1 MSRPQP
7 GLIAE
12 SKGGTSLERVRDGHV
27 DAPDLR
33 LLGSVE
39 GRRRN
44 RPTMTQNADF
54 KRLVRA
60 RMAKTGESYS
70 AARAQLIR
78 ATGSPLTS
86 ALHVTNGDS
95 TVDELHRTGLAER
108 ILVWRDA
115 LHEGPV
121 PDTDSATLRK
131 VRATFLSTPDPH
143 VDEDAAAAEHSDAL
157 ALLTGRDQTLEEN
170 RTGRYVLWFEADL
183 YDQLQL
189 AEILARLA
197 ELDVPPEH
205 ITLIC
210 IGEYPGIAHFG
221 GLGELYADQLRTL
234 PTTAAT
240 RLSSEALGLAT
251 QAWAALRSRVPDG
264 LGPIAASLSKELRF
278 LPEAFDRLS
287 REYPWSRDGLS
298 LTERRILAAV
308 AEGAGTAEEAFLASS
323 RRESRPFLGDSWCFR
338 RIAALAHARD
348 PLLWLDEADVA
359 RRPRVKRNTRIGLTP
374 TGRSI
379 LDGQVDHVALN
390 GIDRWIGGV
399 HLTGHHVAW
408 RWDEGTERLV
418 RANR

>member
-1 MSRPQP
+1 MATSMR
-7 GLIAE
+7 GL
-12 SKGGTSLERVRDGHV
+12 G
-27 DAPDLR
+27 

-39 GRRRN
+39 DRRRN
-44 RPTMTQNADF
+44 RLTMTQHADF

-70 AARAQLIR
+70 TARAQLIR
-78 ATGSPLTS
+78 ATGSSLTS

-95 TVDELHRTGLAER
+95 TVDELHGTGLAER

-121 PDTDSATLRK
+121 PDTDPAELRR
-131 VRATFLSTPDPH
+131 VRVNFLSTPDPH
-143 VDEDAAAAEHSDAL
+143 VDEDAAAAEHADAL
-157 ALLTGRDQTLEEN
+157 QLLTTRDQTLEAN
-170 RTGRYVLWFEADL
+170 SGGRYVLWFEADL

-197 ELDVPPEH
+197 GLDVPAER

-234 PTTAAT
+234 PGSAGT
-240 RLSSEALGLAT
+240 RLSSEALELAT
-251 QAWAALRSRVPDG
+251 QAWAAFRSRIPDR
-264 LGPIAASLSKELRF
+264 LGAISASLSTELRF

-287 REYPWSRDGLS
+287 REYPSTRDGLS

-308 AEGAGTAEEAFLASS
+308 AEDANTAEKAFLASS
-323 RRESRPFLGDSWCFR
+323 RRESRPFLGDLWCFR
-338 RIAALAHARD
+338 RIAALANARS
-348 PLLWLDEADVA
+348 PLLWLDDAETS
-359 RRPRVKRNTRIGLTP
+359 RQPRVQRSTRLGLTAA
-374 TGRSI
+374 GRRV

-399 HLTGHHVAW
+399 RLTGHRMAW
-408 RWDEGTERLV
+408 RWEEGTERLV
-418 RANR
+418 NANR

>member
-1 MSRPQP
+1 
-7 GLIAE
+7 
-12 SKGGTSLERVRDGHV
+12 
-27 DAPDLR
+27 
-33 LLGSVE
+33 
-39 GRRRN
+39 
-44 RPTMTQNADF
+44 MTQHADF

-70 AARAQLIR
+70 TARAQLVR
-78 ATGSPLTS
+78 ATESPLTS

-95 TVDELHRTGLAER
+95 TVDELRGTGLAER

-121 PDTDSATLRK
+121 PDTDPAELRR
-131 VRATFLSTPDPH
+131 VRARFLSTPDPH
-143 VDEDAAAAEHSDAL
+143 VDEDAAAAEHADAL
-157 ALLTGRDQTLEEN
+157 QLLTTRDQTLEAN
-170 RTGRYVLWFEADL
+170 STGRYVLWFEADL

-197 ELDVPPEH
+197 GLDVPPER

-221 GLGELYADQLRTL
+221 GLGELDADQLRTL
-234 PTTAAT
+234 PAAAAT

-251 QAWAALRSRVPDG
+251 QAWAAFRSRIPDR
-264 LGPIAASLSKELRF
+264 LGAIAAILSTELRF

-287 REYPWSRDGLS
+287 REYPSTRDGLS
-298 LTERRILAAV
+298 LTERRVLAAV
-308 AEGAGTAEEAFLASS
+308 AEGANTAEEAFLAAS

-338 RIAALAHARD
+338 RIAALANARS
-348 PLLWLDEADVA
+348 PLLWLGDAETS
-359 RRPRVKRNTRIGLTP
+359 RQPRVQRSTRLGLTA
-374 TGRSI
+374 TGRRI

-399 HLTGHHVAW
+399 RLTGHRTAW

-418 RANR
+418 NLTR

>member
-1 MSRPQP
+1 
-7 GLIAE
+7 
-12 SKGGTSLERVRDGHV
+12 
-27 DAPDLR
+27 
-33 LLGSVE
+33 
-39 GRRRN
+39 
-44 RPTMTQNADF
+44 MTQNAEF

-70 AARAQLIR
+70 TARAQLVR
-78 ATGSPLTS
+78 ATESPLTS

-95 TVDELHRTGLAER
+95 TVDELRGTGLAER

-121 PDTDSATLRK
+121 PDTDPAELRR
-131 VRATFLSTPDPH
+131 VRARFLSTPDPH
-143 VDEDAAAAEHSDAL
+143 VDEDAAAAEHADAL
-157 ALLTGRDQTLEEN
+157 RLLTTRDQTLEAN
-170 RTGRYVLWFEADL
+170 STGRYVLWFEADL

-197 ELDVPPEH
+197 GLDVPAER

-221 GLGELYADQLRTL
+221 GLGELDADQLRTL
-234 PTTAAT
+234 PAAAAT

-251 QAWAALRSRVPDG
+251 QAWAAFRSRIPDR
-264 LGPIAASLSKELRF
+264 LGAIAAILSTELRF

-287 REYPWSRDGLS
+287 REYPSTRDGLS
-298 LTERRILAAV
+298 LTERRVLAAV
-308 AEGAGTAEEAFLASS
+308 AEGANTAEEAFLAAS

-338 RIAALAHARD
+338 RIAALANARS
-348 PLLWLDEADVA
+348 PLLWLGDAETS
-359 RRPRVKRNTRIGLTP
+359 RQPRVQRSTRLGLTA
-374 TGRSI
+374 TGRRI

-399 HLTGHHVAW
+399 RLTGHRTAW

-418 RANR
+418 NPNR

>member
-1 MSRPQP
+1 
-7 GLIAE
+7 
-12 SKGGTSLERVRDGHV
+12 
-27 DAPDLR
+27 
-33 LLGSVE
+33 
-39 GRRRN
+39 
-44 RPTMTQNADF
+44 MTQNAEF

-70 AARAQLIR
+70 TARAQLVR
-78 ATGSPLTS
+78 ATESPLTS

-95 TVDELHRTGLAER
+95 TVDELRGTGLAER

-121 PDTDSATLRK
+121 PDTDPAELRR
-131 VRATFLSTPDPH
+131 VRARFLSTPDPH
-143 VDEDAAAAEHSDAL
+143 VDEDAAAAEHADAL
-157 ALLTGRDQTLEEN
+157 QLLTTRDQTLEAN
-170 RTGRYVLWFEADL
+170 STGHYVLWFEADL

-197 ELDVPPEH
+197 GLDVPAER

-221 GLGELYADQLRTL
+221 GLGELDADQLRTL
-234 PTTAAT
+234 PAAAAT

-251 QAWAALRSRVPDG
+251 QAWAAFRSRIPDR
-264 LGPIAASLSKELRF
+264 LGAIAAILSTELRF

-287 REYPWSRDGLS
+287 REYPSTRDGLS
-298 LTERRILAAV
+298 LTERRVLAAV
-308 AEGAGTAEEAFLASS
+308 AEGANTAEEAFLAAS

-338 RIAALAHARD
+338 RIAALANARS
-348 PLLWLDEADVA
+348 PLLWLGDAETS
-359 RRPRVKRNTRIGLTP
+359 RQPRVQRSTRLGLTA
-374 TGRSI
+374 TGRRI
-379 LDGQVDHVALN
+379 LDGQVDHVALS

-399 HLTGHHVAW
+399 RLTGHRTAW

-418 RANR
+418 NPNR

>member
-1 MSRPQP
+1 
-7 GLIAE
+7 
-12 SKGGTSLERVRDGHV
+12 
-27 DAPDLR
+27 
-33 LLGSVE
+33 
-39 GRRRN
+39 
-44 RPTMTQNADF
+44 MTQNAEF

-70 AARAQLIR
+70 TARAQLVR
-78 ATGSPLTS
+78 ATESPLTS

-95 TVDELHRTGLAER
+95 TVDELRGTGLAER

-121 PDTDSATLRK
+121 PDTDPAELRR
-131 VRATFLSTPDPH
+131 VRARFLSTPDPH
-143 VDEDAAAAEHSDAL
+143 VDEDAAAAEHADAL
-157 ALLTGRDQTLEEN
+157 QLLTTRDQTLEAN
-170 RTGRYVLWFEADL
+170 STGRYVLWFEADL

-197 ELDVPPEH
+197 GLDVPPER

-221 GLGELYADQLRTL
+221 GLGELDADQLRTL
-234 PTTAAT
+234 PAAAAT

-251 QAWAALRSRVPDG
+251 QAWAAFRSRIPDR
-264 LGPIAASLSKELRF
+264 LGAIAAILSTELRF

-287 REYPWSRDGLS
+287 REYPSTRDGLS
-298 LTERRILAAV
+298 LTERRVLAAV
-308 AEGAGTAEEAFLASS
+308 AEGANTAEEAFLAAS

-338 RIAALAHARD
+338 RIAALANARS
-348 PLLWLDEADVA
+348 PLLWLGDAETS
-359 RRPRVKRNTRIGLTP
+359 RQPRVQRSTRLGLTA
-374 TGRSI
+374 TGRRI

-399 HLTGHHVAW
+399 RLTGHRTAW

-418 RANR
+418 NPNR

>member
-1 MSRPQP
+1 MATSMR
-7 GLIAE
+7 GL
-12 SKGGTSLERVRDGHV
+12 G
-27 DAPDLR
+27 

-39 GRRRN
+39 DRRRN
-44 RPTMTQNADF
+44 RLTMTQHADF

-70 AARAQLIR
+70 TARAQLIR
-78 ATGSPLTS
+78 ATGSSLTS

-95 TVDELHRTGLAER
+95 TVDELHGTGLAER

-121 PDTDSATLRK
+121 PDTDPAELRR
-131 VRATFLSTPDPH
+131 VRANFLSTPDPH
-143 VDEDAAAAEHSDAL
+143 VDEDAAAAEHADAL
-157 ALLTGRDQTLEEN
+157 QLLTTRDQTLEAN
-170 RTGRYVLWFEADL
+170 SGGRYVLWFEADL

-197 ELDVPPEH
+197 GLDVPAER

-234 PTTAAT
+234 PGAAGT

-251 QAWAALRSRVPDG
+251 QAWAAFRSRIPDR
-264 LGPIAASLSKELRF
+264 LGAISASLSTELRF

-287 REYPWSRDGLS
+287 REYPSTRDGLS

-308 AEGAGTAEEAFLASS
+308 AEDANTAEKAFLASS
-323 RRESRPFLGDSWCFR
+323 RRESRPFLGDLWCFR
-338 RIAALAHARD
+338 RIAALANARS
-348 PLLWLDEADVA
+348 PLLWLDDAETS
-359 RRPRVKRNTRIGLTP
+359 RQPRVQRSTRLGLTA
-374 TGRSI
+374 TGRRV

-399 HLTGHHVAW
+399 RLTGHRMAW

-418 RANR
+418 NPDR

>member
-1 MSRPQP
+1 
-7 GLIAE
+7 
-12 SKGGTSLERVRDGHV
+12 
-27 DAPDLR
+27 
-33 LLGSVE
+33 
-39 GRRRN
+39 
-44 RPTMTQNADF
+44 MTQNAEF

-70 AARAQLIR
+70 TARAQLVR
-78 ATGSPLTS
+78 ATESPLTS

-95 TVDELHRTGLAER
+95 TVAELRGTGLAER

-121 PDTDSATLRK
+121 PDTDPAELRR
-131 VRATFLSTPDPH
+131 VRARFLSTPDPH
-143 VDEDAAAAEHSDAL
+143 VDEDAAAAEHADAL
-157 ALLTGRDQTLEEN
+157 QLLTTRDQTLEAN
-170 RTGRYVLWFEADL
+170 STGHYVLWFEADL

-197 ELDVPPEH
+197 GLDVPAER

-221 GLGELYADQLRTL
+221 GLGELDADQLRTL
-234 PTTAAT
+234 PAAAAT

-251 QAWAALRSRVPDG
+251 QAWAAFRSRIPDR
-264 LGPIAASLSKELRF
+264 LGAIAAILSTELRF

-287 REYPWSRDGLS
+287 REYPSTRDGLS
-298 LTERRILAAV
+298 LTERRVLAAV
-308 AEGAGTAEEAFLASS
+308 AEGANTAEEAFLAAS

-338 RIAALAHARD
+338 RIAALANARS
-348 PLLWLDEADVA
+348 PLLWLGDAETS
-359 RRPRVKRNTRIGLTP
+359 RQPRVQRSTRLGLTA
-374 TGRSI
+374 TGRRI

-399 HLTGHHVAW
+399 RLTGHRTAW

-418 RANR
+418 NPNR

>member
-1 MSRPQP
+1 MATSMR
-7 GLIAE
+7 GL
-12 SKGGTSLERVRDGHV
+12 G
-27 DAPDLR
+27 

-39 GRRRN
+39 DRRRN
-44 RPTMTQNADF
+44 RLTMTQHADF

-70 AARAQLIR
+70 TARAQLIR
-78 ATGSPLTS
+78 ATGSSLTS

-95 TVDELHRTGLAER
+95 TVDELHGTGLAER

-121 PDTDSATLRK
+121 PDTDPAELRRL
-131 VRATFLSTPDPH
+131 RANFLSTPDPH
-143 VDEDAAAAEHSDAL
+143 VDEDAAAAEHADAL
-157 ALLTGRDQTLEEN
+157 QLLTTRDQTLEAN
-170 RTGRYVLWFEADL
+170 SGGRYVLWFEADL

-197 ELDVPPEH
+197 GLDAPAER

-234 PTTAAT
+234 PGAAGT

-251 QAWAALRSRVPDG
+251 QAWAAFRSRIPDR
-264 LGPIAASLSKELRF
+264 LGAISASLSRELRF

-287 REYPWSRDGLS
+287 REYPSTRDGLS

-308 AEGAGTAEEAFLASS
+308 AEDANTAEEAFLASS
-323 RRESRPFLGDSWCFR
+323 RRESRPFLGDLWCFR
-338 RIAALAHARD
+338 RIAALANARS
-348 PLLWLDEADVA
+348 PLLWLDDAETS
-359 RRPRVKRNTRIGLTP
+359 RQPRVQRSTRLGLTA
-374 TGRSI
+374 TGRRVI
-379 LDGQVDHVALN
+379 DGQVDHVALN

-399 HLTGHHVAW
+399 RLTGHRMAW

-418 RANR
+418 NANR

>member
-1 MSRPQP
+1 MRRTL
-7 GLIAE
+7 G
-12 SKGGTSLERVRDGHV
+12 
-27 DAPDLR
+27 
-33 LLGSVE
+33 LLGTVE

-70 AARAQLIR
+70 TARAHLIR
-78 ATGSPLTS
+78 ATGSPLDS

-95 TVDELHRTGLAER
+95 TVNELHRTGLAER

-121 PDTDSATLRK
+121 PDTDPANLRR
-131 VRATFLSTPDPH
+131 VRAAFLSTPDPH
-143 VDEDAAAAEHSDAL
+143 VDEDAAASEHADAL
-157 ALLTGRDQTLEEN
+157 QLLTVRDRTLEEN
-170 RTGRYVLWFEADL
+170 RTSRYVLWFEADL

-189 AEILARLA
+189 AEILAKLA
-197 ELDVPPEH
+197 ELNVPAER

-221 GLGELYADQLRTL
+221 GLGELDADQLGTL
-234 PTTAAT
+234 PATAAT
-240 RLSSEALGLAT
+240 RLSSEALRLAT

-264 LGPIAASLSKELRF
+264 LGTIAASLSKELRF

-287 REYPWSRDGLS
+287 REYPSSRDGLA
-298 LTERRILAAV
+298 LTERRVLAAV
-308 AEGAGTAEEAFLASS
+308 AEGAGTAEEAFVASG
-323 RRESRPFLGDSWCFR
+323 RRESRPFLGDTWCFR
-338 RIAALAHARD
+338 RMAALAHAPD
-348 PLLWLDEADVA
+348 PLLWLGDADDA
-359 RRPRVKRNTRIGLTP
+359 YRPRVKRTTRLGLTA
-374 TGRSI
+374 TGRRV

-399 HLTGHHVAW
+399 HLTGHRVAW

-418 RANR
+418 SGDL

>member
-1 MSRPQP
+1 MATSMR
-7 GLIAE
+7 GL
-12 SKGGTSLERVRDGHV
+12 G
-27 DAPDLR
+27 

-39 GRRRN
+39 DRRRN
-44 RPTMTQNADF
+44 RLTMTQHADF

-70 AARAQLIR
+70 TARAQLIR
-78 ATGSPLTS
+78 ATGSSLTS

-95 TVDELHRTGLAER
+95 TVDELHGTGLAER

-121 PDTDSATLRK
+121 PDTDTAEFRR
-131 VRATFLSTPDPH
+131 VRANFLSTPDPH
-143 VDEDAAAAEHSDAL
+143 VDEDAAAAEHADDL
-157 ALLTGRDQTLEEN
+157 QLLTTRDQTLEAN
-170 RTGRYVLWFEADL
+170 SGGRYVLWFEADL

-197 ELDVPPEH
+197 GLDVPAER

-234 PTTAAT
+234 PGAAGT

-251 QAWAALRSRVPDG
+251 QAWAAFRSRIPDR
-264 LGPIAASLSKELRF
+264 LGAISASLSTELRF

-287 REYPWSRDGLS
+287 REYPSTRDGLS

-308 AEGAGTAEEAFLASS
+308 AEDANTAGEAFLASS
-323 RRESRPFLGDSWCFR
+323 RRESRPFLGDLWCFR
-338 RIAALAHARD
+338 RIAALANARS
-348 PLLWLDEADVA
+348 PLLWLDDAETSHQ
-359 RRPRVKRNTRIGLTP
+359 PRVQPSTRLGLTA
-374 TGRSI
+374 TGRRV

-399 HLTGHHVAW
+399 RLTGHRTAW

-418 RANR
+418 NANR

>member
-1 MSRPQP
+1 MATSMR
-7 GLIAE
+7 GL
-12 SKGGTSLERVRDGHV
+12 G
-27 DAPDLR
+27 

-39 GRRRN
+39 DRRRN
-44 RPTMTQNADF
+44 RLTMTQHADF

-70 AARAQLIR
+70 TARAQLIR
-78 ATGSPLTS
+78 ATGSSLTS

-95 TVDELHRTGLAER
+95 TVDELHGTGLAER

-121 PDTDSATLRK
+121 PDTDPAELRR
-131 VRATFLSTPDPH
+131 VRVNFLSTPDPH
-143 VDEDAAAAEHSDAL
+143 VDEDAAAAEHADAL
-157 ALLTGRDQTLEEN
+157 QLLTTRDQTLEAN
-170 RTGRYVLWFEADL
+170 SGGRYVLWFEADL

-197 ELDVPPEH
+197 GLDVPAER

-234 PTTAAT
+234 PGAAGT
-240 RLSSEALGLAT
+240 RLSSEALELAT
-251 QAWAALRSRVPDG
+251 QAWAAFRSRIPDR
-264 LGPIAASLSKELRF
+264 LGAISASLSTELRF

-287 REYPWSRDGLS
+287 REYPSTRDGLS

-308 AEGAGTAEEAFLASS
+308 AEDANTAEKAFLASS
-323 RRESRPFLGDSWCFR
+323 RRESRPFLGDLWCFR
-338 RIAALAHARD
+338 RIAALANARS
-348 PLLWLDEADVA
+348 PLLWLDDAETS
-359 RRPRVKRNTRIGLTP
+359 RQPRVQRSTRLGLTA
-374 TGRSI
+374 TGRRV

-399 HLTGHHVAW
+399 RLTGHRMAW

-418 RANR
+418 NANR

>member
-1 MSRPQP
+1 MATSMR
-7 GLIAE
+7 GL
-12 SKGGTSLERVRDGHV
+12 G
-27 DAPDLR
+27 

-39 GRRRN
+39 DRRRN
-44 RPTMTQNADF
+44 RLTMTQHADF

-70 AARAQLIR
+70 TARAQLIR
-78 ATGSPLTS
+78 ATGSSLTS

-95 TVDELHRTGLAER
+95 TVDELHGTGLAER

-121 PDTDSATLRK
+121 PDTDPAELRR
-131 VRATFLSTPDPH
+131 VRANFLSTPDPH
-143 VDEDAAAAEHSDAL
+143 VDEDAAAAEHADAL
-157 ALLTGRDQTLEEN
+157 QLLTTRDQTLEAN
-170 RTGRYVLWFEADL
+170 SGGRYVLWFEADL

-197 ELDVPPEH
+197 GLDVPAER

-234 PTTAAT
+234 PGAAGT

-251 QAWAALRSRVPDG
+251 QAWAAFRSRIPDR
-264 LGPIAASLSKELRF
+264 LGAISASLSTELRF

-287 REYPWSRDGLS
+287 REYPSTRDGLS

-308 AEGAGTAEEAFLASS
+308 AEDANTAEKAFLASS
-323 RRESRPFLGDSWCFR
+323 RRESRPFLGDLWCFR
-338 RIAALAHARD
+338 RIAALANARS
-348 PLLWLDEADVA
+348 PLLWLDDAETS
-359 RRPRVKRNTRIGLTP
+359 RQPRVQPSTRLGLTAA
-374 TGRSI
+374 GRRV

-399 HLTGHHVAW
+399 RLTGHRMAW

-418 RANR
+418 NANR

>member
-1 MSRPQP
+1 MATSMR
-7 GLIAE
+7 GL
-12 SKGGTSLERVRDGHV
+12 G
-27 DAPDLR
+27 

-39 GRRRN
+39 DRRRN
-44 RPTMTQNADF
+44 RLTMTQHADF

-70 AARAQLIR
+70 TARAQLIR
-78 ATGSPLTS
+78 ATGSSLTS

-95 TVDELHRTGLAER
+95 TVDELHGTGLAER

-121 PDTDSATLRK
+121 PDTDPAELRR
-131 VRATFLSTPDPH
+131 VRANFLSTPDPH
-143 VDEDAAAAEHSDAL
+143 VDEDAAAAEHADAL
-157 ALLTGRDQTLEEN
+157 QLLTTRDQTLEAN
-170 RTGRYVLWFEADL
+170 SGGRYVLWFEADL

-197 ELDVPPEH
+197 GLDVPAER

-234 PTTAAT
+234 PGSAGT
-240 RLSSEALGLAT
+240 RLSSEALELAT
-251 QAWAALRSRVPDG
+251 QAWAAFRSRIPDR
-264 LGPIAASLSKELRF
+264 LGAISASLSTELRF

-287 REYPWSRDGLS
+287 REYPSTRDGLS

-308 AEGAGTAEEAFLASS
+308 AEDANTAEKAFLASS
-323 RRESRPFLGDSWCFR
+323 RRESRPFLGDLWCFR
-338 RIAALAHARD
+338 RIAALANARS
-348 PLLWLDEADVA
+348 PLLWLDDAETS
-359 RRPRVKRNTRIGLTP
+359 RQPRVQPSTRLGLTAA
-374 TGRSI
+374 GRRV

-399 HLTGHHVAW
+399 RLTGHRMAW
-408 RWDEGTERLV
+408 RWEEGTERLV
-418 RANR
+418 NANR

>member
-1 MSRPQP
+1 MATSMR
-7 GLIAE
+7 GL
-12 SKGGTSLERVRDGHV
+12 G
-27 DAPDLR
+27 

-39 GRRRN
+39 DRRRN
-44 RPTMTQNADF
+44 RLTMTQHADF

-70 AARAQLIR
+70 TARAQLIR
-78 ATGSPLTS
+78 ATGCSLTS

-95 TVDELHRTGLAER
+95 TVDELHGTGLAER

-121 PDTDSATLRK
+121 PNTDPAELRR
-131 VRATFLSTPDPH
+131 VRANFLSTPDPH
-143 VDEDAAAAEHSDAL
+143 VDEDAAAAEHADAL
-157 ALLTGRDQTLEEN
+157 QLLTTRDQTLEAN
-170 RTGRYVLWFEADL
+170 SGGRYVLWFEADL

-197 ELDVPPEH
+197 GLDVPAER

-234 PTTAAT
+234 PGSAGT
-240 RLSSEALGLAT
+240 RLSSEALELAT
-251 QAWAALRSRVPDG
+251 QAWAAFRSRIPDR
-264 LGPIAASLSKELRF
+264 LGAISASLSTELRF

-287 REYPWSRDGLS
+287 REYPSTRDGLS

-308 AEGAGTAEEAFLASS
+308 AEDANTAEKAFLASS
-323 RRESRPFLGDSWCFR
+323 RRESRPFLGDLWCFR
-338 RIAALAHARD
+338 RIAALANARS
-348 PLLWLDEADVA
+348 PLLWLGDAETS
-359 RRPRVKRNTRIGLTP
+359 RQPRVQRSTRLGLTA
-374 TGRSI
+374 TGRRV

-399 HLTGHHVAW
+399 RLTGHRMAW
-408 RWDEGTERLV
+408 RWEEGTERLV
-418 RANR
+418 NANR